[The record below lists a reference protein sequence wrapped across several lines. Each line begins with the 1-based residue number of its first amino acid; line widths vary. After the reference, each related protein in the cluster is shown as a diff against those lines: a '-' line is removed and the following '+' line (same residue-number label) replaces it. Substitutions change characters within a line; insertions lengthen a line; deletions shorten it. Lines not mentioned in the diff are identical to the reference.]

1 MGIAKYNIAKFKL
14 VKGLKNENEGLTI
27 YQIRCDNVVV
37 RIDGF
42 KGGRFLAK

>member
-1 MGIAKYNIAKFKL
+1 MGIPKYNIAKFKL

-37 RIDGF
+37 IDGF